1 MKLNVG
7 FQMDPI
13 EGLNVSE
20 DSTLAIMFECLSNKY
35 MVWQFHPNDVSYLN
49 GHVFAEAKKIFEINE
64 NKTPFFQSSKKEKIN
79 LESLDIIF
87 VRQDPPFDISYITS
101 TYLLEYIE
109 KKVKIINKPSEIRN
123 SPEKLLLNKW
133 QELTPK
139 TLISRNFN
147 EIYDF
152 RNKYKDII
160 VKPLY
165 GNGGHGVFFI
175 KRDDKNFHSLIEM
188 FMERNNEQFIIQEY
202 IPEITKGD
210 KRIILINGQPLGA
223 INRVPGDMDVRANL
237 HVGGKAHKTNLSI
250 KDIYICKTIGPY
262 LKKKGL
268 LFVGIDVIGDKLTE
282 INVTSPTGLK
292 EIYKID
298 NVNLAKKILELF

>member
-1 MKLNVG
+1 
-7 FQMDPI
+7 
-13 EGLNVSE
+13 
-20 DSTLAIMFECLSNKY
+20 
-35 MVWQFHPNDVSYLN
+35 
-49 GHVFAEAKKIFEINE
+49 
-64 NKTPFFQSSKKEKIN
+64 
-79 LESLDIIF
+79 
-87 VRQDPPFDISYITS
+87 
-101 TYLLEYIE
+101 
-109 KKVKIINKPSEIRN
+109 
-123 SPEKLLLNKW
+123 LLNKW
-133 QELTPK
+133 QKLTPK

-152 RNKYKDII
+152 KKKYKDII

-175 KRDDKNFHSLIEM
+175 KNGDKNFHSLIEM

-223 INRVPGDMDVRANL
+223 INRVPGDEDVRANL
-237 HVGGKAHKTNLSI
+237 HVGGEAHKTTLS
-250 KDIYICKTIGPY
+250 KKEIYICKTIGPY

-268 LFVGIDVIGDKLTE
+268 LFVGIDVIGGKLTE

-292 EIYKID
+292 EIYKLN
-298 NVNLAKKILELF
+298 NVNLAKQILGLF

>member
-13 EGLNVSE
+13 EGLNLSE
-20 DSTLAIMFECLSNKY
+20 DSTLAIMFECLSKKY

-49 GHVFAEAKKIFEINE
+49 GRVFAEAKNIFEINE

-160 VKPLY
+160 LKPLY

-175 KRDDKNFHSLIEM
+175 RRDDKNFHSLIEM

-202 IPEITKGD
+202 IPEITEGD
-210 KRIILINGQPLGA
+210 KRIILINGKPLGA

-237 HVGGKAHKTNLSI
+237 HVGGKAQKTNLST

-262 LKKKGL
+262 LKRKGL

>member
-1 MKLNVG
+1 MSLNVG

-49 GHVFAEAKKIFEINE
+49 GHVFAEAKNIFEINE
-64 NKTPFFQSSKKEKIN
+64 NKAPFFQSSKREKIN

-133 QELTPK
+133 KELTPK

-175 KRDDKNFHSLIEM
+175 KRDDNNFHSLIEM

-202 IPEITKGD
+202 IPEITEGD

-223 INRVPGDMDVRANL
+223 INRVPGNMDVRANL
-237 HVGGKAHKTNLSI
+237 HVGGEARKTNLSI
-250 KDIYICKTIGPY
+250 KDMYICKTIGPY

-268 LFVGIDVIGDKLTE
+268 LFVGIDIIGDKLTE

-298 NVNLAKKILELF
+298 NINLAKKILELF